1 MTHINCPHCGEDVT
15 LSDSATVVIS
25 PGNRAAQAPKTA
37 EMAETISAPS
47 SSPVCPACGETI
59 DLAIEVEPGTTID
72 RPPESKTIAQFEL
85 LEELASGGFGTV
97 YRAKDTQLDR
107 IVALKIPRD
116 ERLNPNDAEMFLREA
131 RAAAQL
137 KHPNIVAVHEV
148 GRDDGQVYIVGDFIE
163 GVTLTEWMDGRS
175 ISFHAAAELCRKIAA
190 ALQHAHDAGVVHRDL
205 KPGNIMLDGVGEP
218 HVMDFG
224 LARRES
230 DDVTITSAGRVM
242 GTPAYMSPEQ
252 AAGNAHTADR
262 RSDVYS
268 LGVVLYEL
276 ITGERPF
283 RGSVRMLLFQIQN
296 DEPPAPRKLN
306 AAVPKDLETIA
317 LKCLEKAPSR
327 RYESAKHLAD
337 ELQRY
342 LTDRP
347 IQARPIS
354 RFTRVYRWCKR
365 NRLATGLVGSVML
378 LLLTLAIAVPWIVS
392 ERAERRQQAAIA
404 AAEKDRELRERRARV
419 KERMAAAD
427 VALKAG
433 DVRQAIG
440 HYGEVTGIASDIEAL
455 QNDLA
460 TATARRSELLA
471 YRRFLDAAR
480 DATQRLDADDP
491 MVIRGPY
498 DRPRPELRRDLQN
511 DVAVGLSHLKIL
523 TDAQWK
529 KRIARLPLS
538 AKDKSELRA
547 KIASMCWLLA
557 FGYHAFDV
565 RNRRQ
570 PAEVG
575 LVALD
580 RIAEIEGPSHAEA
593 MYRMWF
599 LDYLGRRA
607 ESDRARSRMAAT
619 KMLTVRDNYMRGFIH
634 LQLKRYEKAA
644 VYFQRVLKRNPAHY
658 SAHYSLFTCHRAL
671 KDREGQIQELT
682 ACLAITPR
690 DARLFVLRGLMH
702 FEQGDGQ
709 PGPLSKAHFD
719 FDAAVRLDPKV
730 ADAWYYRGRMYIS
743 ARLWTKAESDM
754 TAALQ
759 RDGEFNAARYYRAIC
774 RAKLGE
780 HRTAAIDAEQAVQ
793 REPRNVETNF
803 YSARAFAIAT
813 GKSETTDTASSKR
826 YADRAV
832 ALLNKA
838 IALGYRRLDRI
849 GPGSDFDPVRS
860 HPMFPKV
867 ESKKSN

>member
-15 LSDSATVVIS
+15 LSDSATVVVS
-25 PGNRAAQAPKTA
+25 PGNRAAPAPKTA
-37 EMAETISAPS
+37 EMAETISVPS

-59 DLAIEVEPGTTID
+59 DLAIEIDPGTTTA
-72 RPPESKTIAQFEL
+72 PPTGLQTIGQFEL

-148 GRDDGQVYIVGDFIE
+148 GRVDARVYIVSDFIQ
-163 GVTLTEWMDGRS
+163 GVTLTEWMDGRT
-175 ISFHAAAELCRKIAA
+175 ISFHKAAELCRKIAA

-205 KPGNIMLDGVGEP
+205 KPGNIMLDGAGEP

-230 DDVTITSAGRVM
+230 DDVTITTAGHVM

-268 LGVVLYEL
+268 LGVILYEL

-283 RGSVRMLLFQIQN
+283 RGSVRMLLHQIQH

-337 ELQRY
+337 ELERY

-347 IQARPIS
+347 IQSRPIS

-392 ERAERRQQAAIA
+392 ERAERRQQAALA
-404 AAEKDRELRERRARV
+404 EAEKGRELRERRTRV
-419 KERMAAAD
+419 AERMAAAE

-440 HYGEVTGIASDIEAL
+440 HYGEVTGIASDIDGLKSE
-455 QNDLA
+455 LA
-460 TATARRSELLA
+460 KATVRRSELLA

-480 DATQRLDADDP
+480 NATQRLDPDDP
-491 MVIRGPY
+491 IVVRGPY
-498 DRPRPELRRDLQN
+498 DRPRLRLRRDLHGE
-511 DVAVGLSHLKIL
+511 VAAGLSHLKIL
-523 TDAQWK
+523 TDSRWK
-529 KRIARLPLS
+529 ERIERLPLT
-538 AKDKSELRA
+538 AKNKSELRT

-557 FGYHAFDV
+557 FGYNAFDV
-565 RNRRQ
+565 RDRRQ
-570 PAEVG
+570 PAKVG

-580 RIAEIEGPSHAEA
+580 RIVEIEGQSHAEA
-593 MYRMWF
+593 IYRLWF
-599 LDYLGRRA
+599 LDHLGRRA
-607 ESDRARSRMAAT
+607 EAERTRVRMAAT
-619 KMLTVRDNYMRGFIH
+619 KTVTVRDNYMRGFIH
-634 LQLKRYEKAA
+634 LQYKRYEKATA
-644 VYFQRVLKRNPAHY
+644 YFQRVLKRNPAHY

-702 FEQGDGQ
+702 FEQGEEQ

-759 RDGEFNAARYYRAIC
+759 LAAEFNAARYYRAIC

-780 HRTAAIDAEQAVQ
+780 DKTAAIDAERAVK
-793 REPRNVETNF
+793 REPRDAEAHF
-803 YSARAFAIAT
+803 YAARAYAIAT
-813 GKSETTDTASSKR
+813 GKTKTTDPALSKR

-832 ALLNKA
+832 QLLNKA
-838 IALGYRRLDRI
+838 IDLGYRRLDRI

-860 HPMFPKV
+860 HPKFPKV
-867 ESKKSN
+867 DPSKSN